1 MKTLTYEMNII
12 KMKNDLS
19 SLLKENENNEAM
31 NGNLQC
37 GHLDCQERIVKPVFL
52 MGRCRTCRDNRFFI
66 YIHYCMVVWGK
77 DGIVCR
83 GIGLRDVWW
92 WQMLLQWYWPHF
104 LVYI

>member
-12 KMKNDLS
+12 KMKNDFS

-52 MGRCRTCRDNRFFI
+52 MGRCRTCRENRFFI
-66 YIHYCMVVWGK
+66 YIHYCMIVWERMGLYAETL
-77 DGIVCR
+77 VYR
-83 GIGLRDVWW
+83 MSGIGRCHYGGIGSV
-92 WQMLLQWYWPHF
+92 F
-104 LVYI
+104 

>member
-37 GHLDCQERIVKPVFL
+37 GHLGCQERIVKPVFL
-52 MGRCRTCRDNRFFI
+52 STQFG
-66 YIHYCMVVWGK
+66 
-77 DGIVCR
+77 
-83 GIGLRDVWW
+83 
-92 WQMLLQWYWPHF
+92 
-104 LVYI
+104 